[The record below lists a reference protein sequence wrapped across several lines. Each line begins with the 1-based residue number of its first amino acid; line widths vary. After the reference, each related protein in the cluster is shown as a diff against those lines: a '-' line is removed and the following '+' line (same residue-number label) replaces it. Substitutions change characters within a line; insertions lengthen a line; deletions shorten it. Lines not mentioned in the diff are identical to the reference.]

1 MVKSILL
8 LTFVGLASAAELKV
22 QEVWSR
28 ATAPGAATGAIFAEL
43 SNAGTTPDQLI
54 GAEVAATVADKVEV
68 HLSSKSLDGVMHMAP
83 VAAVEIPA
91 GGEVE
96 LKPGS
101 YHIMLFGLKQ
111 PLIEGQKLPVTL
123 IFAKAGKIEAKST
136 IAGIAATEAPD
147 CDCHA
152 K

>member
-1 MVKSILL
+1 MLKSILIFTL
-8 LTFVGLASAAELKV
+8 AGVASAADLTIE
-22 QEVWSR
+22 QVWSR
-28 ATAPGAATGAIFAEL
+28 ATAPGAATGAVFAEL
-43 SNAGTTPDQLI
+43 SNVGTTPDQLI
-54 GAEVAATVADKVEV
+54 GAEVASTIVDKVEV
-68 HLSSKSLDGVMHMAP
+68 HLSSKGADGVMRMAP

-91 GGEVE
+91 GGGVA

-101 YHIMLFGLKQ
+101 YHIMLIGLKQ

-123 IFAKAGKIEAKST
+123 IFAKAGKVETKSI

>member
-1 MVKSILL
+1 MTKSIFLL
-8 LTFVGLASAAELKV
+8 VLAGIASAADIKV

-28 ATAPGAATGAIFAEL
+28 ATPPGAVTGAIFAEL
-43 SNAGTTPDQLI
+43 SNAGAAPDQLI

-68 HLSSKSLDGVMHMAP
+68 HQSSKSSDGVMHMAP

-123 IFAKAGKIEAKST
+123 IFAKAGKLEAKST
-136 IAGIAATEAPD
+136 IAGIAATESPE
-147 CDCHA
+147 CDCHT